1 MSVTLT
7 DEHYGAIMHAMV
19 MIARGRRMKP
29 SGSFAPVSRADIELA
44 ARDAC
49 DLVGWSYS
57 QVEPTRS
64 RLVGDRGGQAANSAL
79 S

>member
-7 DEHYGAIMHAMV
+7 DEQYGAIMHTMV
-19 MIARGRRMKP
+19 MIARGRAMKP
-29 SGSFAPVSRADIELA
+29 SGKFAPVRREAIELA

-57 QVEPTRS
+57 HVEPQRS
-64 RLVGDRGGQAANSAL
+64 RLSSDLGKNL
-79 S
+79 SS